1 MVSKVRVLV
10 QTETCYKGK
19 SCTRDFQRPH
29 PQPIT
34 SREALGGGRRL
45 SITWVKIHALDAQTM
60 SPPIL

>member
-34 SREALGGGRRL
+34 SREALGGDEDSL
-45 SITWVKIHALDAQTM
+45 SLG
-60 SPPIL
+60 